1 MTVFAAVYSI
11 QLGVYLCRV
20 RVWTVVCIGASAFV
34 VFSCRYMSAN
44 SKDLFSS
51 GSYVDQAS
59 AGFTPA
65 DVPL

>member
-20 RVWTVVCIGASAFV
+20 RVWTVVCIEVRFA

-44 SKDLFSS
+44 SKDLFLS

-59 AGFTPA
+59 AVFTPA